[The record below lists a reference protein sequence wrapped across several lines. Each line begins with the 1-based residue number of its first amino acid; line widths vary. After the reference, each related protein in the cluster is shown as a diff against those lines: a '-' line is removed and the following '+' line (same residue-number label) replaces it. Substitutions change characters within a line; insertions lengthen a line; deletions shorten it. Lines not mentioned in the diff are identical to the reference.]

1 LIPELVGRLPIVATL
16 EELTEDDFIR
26 ILTTPKNALVHQ
38 YQQYFAFE
46 KVTLTFTD
54 GALRAIAQA
63 ALRRKT
69 GARGLRS
76 IMEELLLDT
85 MYDLPSRTDVRECTV
100 TEDDVKAVTERQQ
113 AVLLYKQAS

>member
-1 LIPELVGRLPIVATL
+1 M
-16 EELTEDDFIR
+16 
-26 ILTTPKNALVHQ
+26 
-38 YQQYFAFE
+38 
-46 KVTLTFTD
+46 
-54 GALRAIAQA
+54 
-63 ALRRKT
+63 T

-85 MYDLPSRTDVRECTV
+85 MYDLPSRTDVRACTV

>member
-1 LIPELVGRLPIVATL
+1 MR
-16 EELTEDDFIR
+16 
-26 ILTTPKNALVHQ
+26 Q

-46 KVTLTFTD
+46 KVTLTVTD

-85 MYDLPSRTDVRECTV
+85 MYDLPSRTDVHECTV
-100 TEDDVKAVTERQQ
+100 TEDDVQAVTERQQ
-113 AVLLYKQAS
+113 AVLLYKHAN